1 MTNAITAPENTIEE
15 PLPLAMLEQVGQNVF
30 RCYQCNKCSS
40 GCPLADRFDLTPNQ
54 VMRSI
59 QLNDP
64 LVLESKAI
72 WLCASCQTCTTRCPQ
87 QIDVTGVMNALRIE
101 AKQRG
106 IPPAIPEIARF
117 NEYFM
122 RFVRKLGRV
131 PELPLILAYNLREKK
146 PFRDLGMGFQLIKR
160 GRLKFLPHFGRVPK
174 NVKPIAEPKDKV
186 GYFPGCASLS
196 SAAEYDR
203 TARTAA
209 EHLGIEFVEPPNWV
223 CCGASSA
230 HAIDEKEAHELP
242 MTTLSTI
249 EQMGLDTVTSPCSNC
264 FSRLKAA
271 EQTAKG
277 DLPSSHETG
286 GVGSEVRVQHLLD
299 TIMDRVSPEQIKS
312 KVERPLSGLKVAC
325 YYGCLITRPGE
336 ATGAEH
342 VEYPIKMDRMI
353 RALGAETVEW
363 SCKTECC
370 GGALGL
376 TQTDV
381 ALEMSRKVL
390 EDARACGAEAVV
402 TMCPLCHMNL
412 DARQRALELDRE
424 TPILHATQLMVL
436 AFGQGTKA
444 ALLDKNL
451 VDPRPLL
458 ESKHLLGDSAH

>member
-1 MTNAITAPENTIEE
+1 MTTAITAPESTAEE
-15 PLPLAMLEQVGQNVF
+15 PLPLAMLEQAGQNVF

-40 GCPLADRFDLTPNQ
+40 GCPLANRFDLTPNQ
-54 VMRSI
+54 VMRSV

-101 AKQRG
+101 AKRRG
-106 IPPAIPEIARF
+106 IPPAIPEIAHF
-117 NEYFM
+117 NDLFL
-122 RFVRKLGRV
+122 RFVRVLGRI
-131 PELPLILAYNLREKK
+131 PELLLILAYNLRERR
-146 PFRDLGMGFQLIKR
+146 PFRDLGMGIRLMLR
-160 GRLKFLPHFGRVPK
+160 GRLKPLPHFARLPK
-174 NVKPIAEPKDKV
+174 KVTPLAEPKDKV

-203 TARTAA
+203 TARMAA
-209 EHLGIEFVEPPNWV
+209 EFLGIELVEPPGWV

-230 HAIDEKEAHELP
+230 HATDETLAHTLP
-242 MTTLSTI
+242 MSTLSTI

-271 EQTAKG
+271 EHSAKE
-277 DLPSSHETG
+277 DPPAHRENG
-286 GVGSEVRVQHLLD
+286 GLRGEVRVQHLLD
-299 TIMDRVSPEQIKS
+299 TIMDRVSPEEIARR
-312 KVERPLSGLKVAC
+312 VERPLRDLKVAC
-325 YYGCLITRPGE
+325 YYGCLITRPSQI
-336 ATGAEH
+336 TGAEH
-342 VEYPIKMDRMI
+342 VEYPVKMDRMI

-370 GGALGL
+370 GGALSL
-376 TQTDV
+376 TQTSV

-390 EDARACGAEAVV
+390 EDARDCGAEAVV

-412 DARQRALELDRE
+412 DARQRSLKLDRE
-424 TPILHATQLMVL
+424 IPILHATQLMVL

-444 ALLDKNL
+444 ALLHKNL

-458 ESKHLLGDSAH
+458 DAKRLLGDGAD

>member
-1 MTNAITAPENTIEE
+1 MTSAIKAPESTVEE

-40 GCPLADRFDLTPNQ
+40 GCPLANRFDLTPNQ
-54 VMRSI
+54 VMRSV

-101 AKQRG
+101 AQQRG

-117 NEYFM
+117 NNLFM
-122 RFVRKLGRV
+122 GFVRTIGRI
-131 PELPLILAYNLREKK
+131 PELLLILVYNLREGR
-146 PFRDLGMGFQLIKR
+146 PFRDLGMGIRLMRR
-160 GRLKFLPHFGRVPK
+160 GRLKPWPHFGRLPK
-174 NVKPIAEPKDKV
+174 KVTPIAEPKDKV

-203 TARTAA
+203 TARMAA
-209 EHLGIEFVEPPNWV
+209 EHLGIELVEPPDWV

-230 HAIDEKEAHELP
+230 HATDEKLAHELP
-242 MTTLSTI
+242 LSTLSTI

-271 EQTAKG
+271 EHSANQ
-277 DLPSSHETG
+277 DLGAGHENG
-286 GVGSEVRVQHLLD
+286 GFRGEVRVQHLLD
-299 TIMDRVSPEQIKS
+299 TIMDRVSPEQIAH
-312 KVERPLSGLKVAC
+312 KVERPLRDLKVAC
-325 YYGCLITRPGE
+325 YYGCLITRPSQT
-336 ATGAEH
+336 TGAEH
-342 VEYPIKMDRMI
+342 AEYPVKMDHLI

-370 GGALGL
+370 GGALSL
-376 TQTDV
+376 TQTSV
-381 ALEMSRKVL
+381 ALEMSRKVI
-390 EDARACGAEAVV
+390 EDARGCGAEAIV

-412 DARQRALELDRE
+412 DARQRALELDSE
-424 TPILHATQLMVL
+424 IPILHATQLMVL
-436 AFGQGTKA
+436 AFGREPKA
-444 ALLDKNL
+444 ALLHKNL

-458 ESKHLLGDSAH
+458 ETKHLLGGGAR